1 MTRPI
6 QLADVAMP
14 PLDVPEE
21 LPAITAAEF
30 EARIAALLAAVDVD
44 QVVVYGDREHAANLI
59 FLCNLD
65 PRFEEALLVLGRGR
79 RTLLVGKEDIGYSA
93 IVPIDVDVVLC
104 PSLSLMG
111 IDRSGG
117 PTVEQGLREAG
128 LGAGDRIGVVGW
140 KALLPDEASGTFS
153 PIFAPSAF
161 VDMLREIAGSPELV
175 VDVTPALTSPARGL
189 RTFNSA
195 DQIAVFEWGASRC
208 SAYVM
213 EILRA
218 ARPGVSE
225 REAFHG
231 VPWGG
236 EPLSY
241 HPVLC
246 SGPDVAIGLR
256 SPSSRRFELG
266 DAALIGIG
274 LWGGNCARGGIIG
287 ASAADLRPESDGFL
301 DRLAIPYWRA
311 MATWYEL
318 ARAGGAR
325 RQDLRGDH
333 RPARRRGVRLVAQ
346 PGSSRPL
353 RGVARLAD
361 PRRLER
367 PDRERDGLP
376 ERHHPDRDPRGLD
389 GELRGHRRARRCGAP
404 RGARGA
410 APRAVV
416 ADRRPAAPSCATR
429 WAWPCATRCCR
440 SRARPRTTPRSGSTS
455 ARRWSW
461 RERSQMLMSTR
472 WSRTLAGKSVLV
484 TGAARGIGA
493 GIAEAVVDEGG
504 AVALLDLDPA
514 GAETAARLGDAAHYF
529 ACDVRS
535 LAEVERAVAE
545 AESALGGLDGLVN
558 NAGINAYFDAVEMTE
573 EDWDTVFAVDLKAA
587 WMLAKATLPGLIE
600 RRGSIVN
607 ISSIQAQ
614 PHDRGLLPLRGGE
627 GGPRGSHALA
637 RPRVRAPGRSC
648 QRGRA
653 RVHGHP
659 PPARVARPAARSAGG
674 ARQRPRED
682 PDAAGSTPRE
692 IGNVVAF
699 LLSDQSS
706 AITGATIAV
715 DGGLGVRFAS

>member
-318 ARAGGAR
+318 LELGVPGGRIFEEITALLEGEVFASSLNPGHLVHYEEWLDSPIRAGSSDPIASGMVFQSDIIPTGIRAGWTANCE
-325 RQDLRGDH
+325 DT
-333 RPARRRGVRLVAQ
+333 VA
-346 PGSSRPL
+346 
-353 RGVARLAD
+353 
-361 PRRLER
+361 
-367 PDRERDGLP
+367 
-376 ERHHPDRDPRGLD
+376 
-389 GELRGHRRARRCGAP
+389 
-404 RGARGA
+404 
-410 APRAVV
+410 
-416 ADRRPAAPSCATR
+416 
-429 WAWPCATRCCR
+429 
-440 SRARPRTTPRSGSTS
+440 
-455 ARRWSW
+455 
-461 RERSQMLMSTR
+461 
-472 WSRTLAGKSVLV
+472 
-484 TGAARGIGA
+484 
-493 GIAEAVVDEGG
+493 
-504 AVALLDLDPA
+504 
-514 GAETAARLGDAAHYF
+514 LGDAALRAELEARHPELWSRIVARRAF
-529 ACDVRS
+529 MRDTLGVAVRD
-535 LAEVERAVAE
+535 EV
-545 AESALGGLDGLVN
+545 
-558 NAGINAYFDAVEMTE
+558 
-573 EDWDTVFAVDLKAA
+573 
-587 WMLAKATLPGLIE
+587 
-600 RRGSIVN
+600 
-607 ISSIQAQ
+607 
-614 PHDRGLLPLRGGE
+614 LPLSCTPAHYTPFWLDLGK
-627 GGPRGSHALA
+627 ALVLA
-637 RPRVRAPGRSC
+637 
-648 QRGRA
+648 
-653 RVHGHP
+653 
-659 PPARVARPAARSAGG
+659 
-674 ARQRPRED
+674 
-682 PDAAGSTPRE
+682 
-692 IGNVVAF
+692 
-699 LLSDQSS
+699 
-706 AITGATIAV
+706 
-715 DGGLGVRFAS
+715 